1 MTHNI
6 GEFLFGR
13 APENSLPERVNQAIK
28 RQQGDSE
35 QLIGWVQLLVV
46 TIFGT
51 LYAIAPKTAM
61 NAGFHPVPWAL
72 GLYFLFTFTRLVL
85 SYRIHLPAPVLT
97 LSVIAD
103 ISLLMVLIWSF
114 HIQYMQPA
122 SFYLKAPTM
131 MYVFIF
137 ISLRALRFDP
147 RYILLAGATAA
158 TGWLVLVFYVLWSE
172 GGHSM
177 ITRNY
182 VTYLTSNSI
191 LIGAE
196 IDKIISIVM
205 VSGVL
210 AIAVLRAQRSFKR
223 AVSDEIAARDLSR
236 FVSREVAERIT
247 HADQQIRPGDGEAVN
262 ATVMFTDIEGF
273 STISETLSPTELAQM
288 LNDYFTATSAVI
300 EKFGGVITQFQGD
313 AMLITFNAVKP
324 DPHHAKNAIRTA
336 LEIQHLCET
345 TTFCHGARLKTRCGI
360 NSGEIVVGAIGSE
373 NRLTFTVHGDTVNI
387 AARLEPL
394 NKQFGTYILVS
405 DTTLAHGTE
414 GQTDARWTQR
424 GDVTVRGRSQPTA
437 IFSTDYRNH
446 RDIFS
451 PQIAEG
457 NIA

>member
-1 MTHNI
+1 MKNNI
-6 GEFLFGR
+6 AEFLFGR
-13 APENSLPERVNQAIK
+13 APESSLPERVNNAI
-28 RQQGDSE
+28 RDQQRESE
-35 QLIGWVQLLVV
+35 QLIGWVQLLLV

-51 LYAIAPKTAM
+51 LYAVSPKTAM
-61 NAGFHPVPWAL
+61 SDGFHPVPWAL
-72 GLYFLFTFTRLVL
+72 SLYFLVTFARLAL
-85 SYRIHLPAPVLT
+85 SYRIHLPSWVLT

-131 MYVFIF
+131 MYVYIF

-147 RYILLAGATAA
+147 RYILLAGASAA
-158 TGWLVLVFYVLWSE
+158 LGWLVLVFYVLWSE

-177 ITRNY
+177 ITRDY

-196 IDKIISIVM
+196 IDKIISIAM

-223 AVSDEIAARDLSR
+223 AVSEEIAVRDLSR
-236 FVSREVAERIT
+236 FVSREVADRIT

-262 ATVMFTDIEGF
+262 ATIMFTDIEGF
-273 STISETLSPTELAQM
+273 STISENLRPAELAHM
-288 LNDYFTATSAVI
+288 LNEYFAATSAVI

-313 AMLITFNAVKP
+313 AMLITFNALKP
-324 DPHHAKNAIRTA
+324 DANHAESAVKTAI
-336 LEIQHLCET
+336 EIQRLCET
-345 TTFCHGARLKTRCGI
+345 FTFCHGGKLKTRCGI
-360 NSGEIVVGAIGSE
+360 NTGDIIVGAIGSE

-394 NKQFGTYILVS
+394 NKQYGTYILASEVTVASCQELS
-405 DTTLAHGTE
+405 DNGN
-414 GQTDARWTQR
+414 WTRR
-424 GDVTVRGRSQPTA
+424 GEVTVRGRTQPTP
-437 IFSTDYRNH
+437 IFSTDYQTYLQTS
-446 RDIFS
+446 FL
-451 PQIAEG
+451 PA
-457 NIA
+457 